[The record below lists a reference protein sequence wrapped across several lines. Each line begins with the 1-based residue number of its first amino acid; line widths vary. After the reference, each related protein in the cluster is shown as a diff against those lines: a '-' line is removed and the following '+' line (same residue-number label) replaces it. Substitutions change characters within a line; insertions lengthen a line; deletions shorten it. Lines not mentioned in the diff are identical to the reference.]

1 MYYLALK
8 SIMKRYLYFIILL
21 SSVVVMSAQDKY
33 DIHKDFAKA
42 CKITPP
48 LSRGVLGIGNF
59 FLDVMPKGMR
69 STTDM
74 QIKEIEVLSS
84 IDNEGIRCWVITPCC
99 HTEECD
105 TTLQNRSC
113 YLFLHGGGFVFK
125 GAPYHYQLAKEYA
138 MRTGAVV
145 VFVDYRMAYNH
156 DYGVPLQDCIDAW
169 NWIVE
174 HARQIG
180 VDVSKMGIIGDSAGG
195 FLAIKTLLYS
205 LNSPKHIPH
214 ALMLVY
220 PVVDCSMR
228 TRSMAEYTDTPV
240 WNAELN
246 RKMWQYYL
254 GDRVEPSLL
263 DVPIDV
269 LSQFPPTYI
278 ETAQYDCL
286 REEAWLLAQLL
297 LQAGVPTTY
306 VDTHHTMHGFDMVQ
320 DSEITQSQISMRCK
334 WIGAK

>member
-1 MYYLALK
+1 
-8 SIMKRYLYFIILL
+8 MKRYLYFIILL
-21 SSVVVMSAQDKY
+21 SSVVGMCAQDKY
-33 DIHKDFAKA
+33 DIHKDFAWA

-48 LSRGVLGIGNF
+48 LSKGVMDIGNF

-69 STTDM
+69 STAHL
-74 QIKEIEVLSS
+74 QIDEVEVQSS
-84 IDNEGIRCWVITPCC
+84 IDKHGIKCWVITPCC
-99 HTEECD
+99 HADVSD
-105 TTLQNRSC
+105 TTSNSRSC

-138 MRTGAVV
+138 MRTGAVI

-169 NWIVE
+169 NWIGQ
-174 HARQIG
+174 HALQIG
-180 VDVSKMGIIGDSAGG
+180 VDVSKMCIMGDSAGG
-195 FLAIKTLLYS
+195 FLAIKTMLYS
-205 LNSPKHIPH
+205 LNSPKYIPN

-228 TRSMAEYTDTPV
+228 TQSMAQFIDTPV

-246 RKMWQYYL
+246 KKMWQYYL
-254 GDRVEPSLL
+254 GDSVESSLL
-263 DVPIDV
+263 DVPMEV

-286 REEAWLLAQLL
+286 RDEAWLFAQLL
-297 LQAGVPTTY
+297 SQAGVPTTY
-306 VDTHHTMHGFDMVQ
+306 VDTQHTMHGFDMVQ
-320 DSEITQSQISMRCK
+320 KSEITQSQIAMRCK